1 MWEKGPRFIIRDF
14 TFRLIEVIM
23 SDMIAQNGLDSPHIG
38 RSPSANVAKI
48 LTRVWAGFMVAV
60 MVPLVGGCALTQ
72 EVTRTPR
79 SATEQLLLTQA
90 VERSLTDVTVPLS
103 EGAAVRVE
111 VSGLQTDRVNMHLS
125 KEDTDIGVIDSSSW
139 DLAYVRDAVS
149 ARLGELGY
157 LIKNAMDETDF
168 LVRVKV
174 ESMGTNQG
182 KTFFGMP
189 EVQSV
194 IIPFALPQL
203 TLYQKLAQLAH
214 ARLHLDFYESR
225 SGRFVGSTSKFI
237 GSAYYNQYIVFFFIS
252 FHSTDLLYP
261 P

>member
-1 MWEKGPRFIIRDF
+1 MEGKSPRFIVRDF

-38 RSPSANVAKI
+38 RSPSENVAKI

-60 MVPLVGGCALTQ
+60 LAPLVGGCALTQ

-79 SATEQLLLTQA
+79 SAIEQLLLTQA
-90 VERSLTDVTVPLS
+90 VERSLTDVTVPLL

-125 KEDTDIGVIDSSSW
+125 KEDTDFGVIDSPSW

-157 LIKNAMDETDF
+157 LIKNTMNETDF

-182 KTFFGMP
+182 KTFFGLP
-189 EVQSV
+189 AIQSV
-194 IIPFALPQL
+194 IIPFALPQI
-203 TLYQKLAQLAH
+203 TLYQKLGQLAH
-214 ARLHLDFYESR
+214 VRLHLDLYESR
-225 SGRFVGSTSKFI
+225 SGRFVRSTSKFI
-237 GSAYYNQYIVFFFIS
+237 GSAYYNQYIVFFFFS
-252 FHSTDLLYP
+252 FRSTDLLYP